1 AHDRSVGPRPRQLRG
16 LYVRH
21 AYAGSVGRANRERRP
36 RLLHGR
42 RTRLGAGPPAGRGQ
56 EEAPAGHRLRQEVNA
71 PRRILLVDDTPEIAE
86 LLTFA
91 LRDRGYEV
99 VSTGY
104 TDTIGQLVA
113 DERADAL
120 VLDCSV
126 FEMSESLFDTVRD
139 DPAHADLPVV
149 VISDTP
155 EKADRSL
162 RAREADR
169 VLLIP
174 KPFTGA
180 HVARALDQ
188 LLSAAPSREDRT

>member
-1 AHDRSVGPRPRQLRG
+1 MTDKPK
-16 LYVRH
+16 
-21 AYAGSVGRANRERRP
+21 
-36 RLLHGR
+36 
-42 RTRLGAGPPAGRGQ
+42 
-56 EEAPAGHRLRQEVNA
+56 
-71 PRRILLVDDTPEIAE
+71 RILLIDDTPEIAE

-91 LRDRGYEV
+91 LRDRGYDV
-99 VSTGY
+99 VATGY
-104 TDTIGQLVA
+104 TDMVNELVV
-113 DERADAL
+113 DEHADAL

-126 FEMSESLFDTVRD
+126 YEMSESLFDMVRN

-162 RAREADR
+162 RDREADS

-180 HVARALDQ
+180 QVARALDQ
-188 LLSAAPSREDRT
+188 LLSVPTHDHSTSQS